1 MTDLLDTAMN
11 DLVPSYAAE
20 QPDWTNV
27 VARAEGVPSRRRFV
41 SRRRLVLA
49 LIVVAAVLIPLAALA
64 DANDWW
70 FFRTPGSPVPTSAPV
85 VVTTGE
91 WSGHPWELVAYPS
104 ETDGL
109 CFSITPTPAD
119 GSSYGGAMTCGP
131 FAGVPRTAATKTD
144 ADMQITF
151 LSGSWTNVLPA
162 YIAGPVIEQAS
173 TVEIRFQDG
182 TTLQAPTIA
191 APPPL
196 EHIRFYAAPLPP
208 AEYPADTLGTL
219 HVATKHVATI
229 TWLAGL
235 DASGRVIAC
244 LAPGTAKNGVSP
256 LTDCR

>member
-1 MTDLLDTAMN
+1 MTDLLDTAMK
-11 DLVPSYAAE
+11 DLVPSFATE

-27 VARAEGVPSRRRFV
+27 VARAEAVSPRRRFV
-41 SRRRLVLA
+41 TRRRLVLA
-49 LIVVAAVLIPLAALA
+49 LVVVAAVLIPLAALA
-64 DANDWW
+64 DAHDWW
-70 FFRTPGSPVPTSAPV
+70 FFRIPGSPVPTSAPV
-85 VVTTGE
+85 LVTTGE
-91 WSGHPWELVAYPS
+91 WSGHPWQLVAYPS

-109 CFSITPTPAD
+109 CFSIGPKSAT
-119 GSSYGGAMTCGP
+119 GSTYGSAMTCGP
-131 FAGVPRTAATKTD
+131 FMGVAHTAATKTVP
-144 ADMQITF
+144 DMQITF

-208 AEYPADTLGTL
+208 AEYPADTLGTQ

-235 DASGRVIAC
+235 DASGRVVAC
-244 LAPGTAKNGVSP
+244 LAPATAKNGVSL

>member
-11 DLVPSYAAE
+11 ALVPSFAAE
-20 QPDWTNV
+20 QPDWANV
-27 VARAEGVPSRRRFV
+27 VARAEAVSPRRRFV
-41 SRRRLVLA
+41 TRRRLVA
-49 LIVVAAVLIPLAALA
+49 VFVVLAAVLIPLAALA
-64 DANDWW
+64 DAHDWW
-70 FFRTPGSPVPTSAPV
+70 FFGAGMPVPTSAPV

-109 CFSITPTPAD
+109 CFSITPKRGD